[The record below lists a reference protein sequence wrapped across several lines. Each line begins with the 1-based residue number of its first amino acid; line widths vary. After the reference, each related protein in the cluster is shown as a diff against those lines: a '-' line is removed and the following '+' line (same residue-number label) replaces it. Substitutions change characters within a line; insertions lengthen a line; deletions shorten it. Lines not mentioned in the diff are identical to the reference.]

1 MILKNLISV
10 LIPTLLGSALSLG
23 LNQLE
28 DLRTPNSCYS
38 LIYFALT
45 CFVFNLV
52 YTHQSWSK
60 SFSDLLF
67 AGIIIRL
74 LSALVVILIYALFQR
89 VDFARF
95 AIHFVC
101 HYVLFTIFEIR
112 FLISLIRNT
121 SHKNHEKEVNSQLA
135 SGSRSDVGSGKNQ

>member
-23 LNQLE
+23 LNQSGRLE
-28 DLRTPNSCYS
+28 TPNAWYS
-38 LIYFALT
+38 LLYFVLT

-52 YTHQSWSK
+52 YVHQSRSK

-74 LSALVVILIYALFQR
+74 LTALVVILLYVLFLR
-89 VDFARF
+89 SDFSHF

-101 HYVLFTIFEIR
+101 HYILFTIFEIR

-121 SHKNHEKEVNSQLA
+121 QQKHEK
-135 SGSRSDVGSGKNQ
+135 